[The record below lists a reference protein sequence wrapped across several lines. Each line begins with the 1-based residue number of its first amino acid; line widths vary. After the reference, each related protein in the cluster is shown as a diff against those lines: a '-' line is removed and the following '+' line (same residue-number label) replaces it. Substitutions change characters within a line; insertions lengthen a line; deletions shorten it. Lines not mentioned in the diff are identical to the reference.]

1 MCLFLDNTA
10 DYCIYMCI
18 YNYLCIYKYYDIENI
33 HVINIDNASKYM
45 SDKTDKTPSP
55 LLLTPS
61 PFRTC

>member
-10 DYCIYMCI
+10 MCIYMRI
-18 YNYLCIYKYYDIENI
+18 YNYLCIYKYYDI
-33 HVINIDNASKYM
+33 VINIDNASKYM

>member
-1 MCLFLDNTA
+1 M
-10 DYCIYMCI
+10 CIYMCI
-18 YNYLCIYKYYDIENI
+18 YNYFCIYKYYDIENI